1 MSVLQK
7 LFNFIHSC
15 PKASHFKVRDL
26 NVYFK
31 NSLNPSYKLINLDNI
46 DFLELQVE
54 QIEDVDKHFNLVA
67 YITKQKE
74 ELDIVLATFETR
86 KEANEALHV
95 VKNKLYSNGKSL
107 LTIINYVLIS
117 LFLISLLSGFVS
129 GFKTNSNSQIA
140 GFPMTQNQN
149 IDMGQMSNLQKQ
161 LLNQALANGGQAP
174 SIPGGA
180 GTPDVGNIVA
190 EAIRKGQNANPI
202 TGEQE
207 VTNAPAPGPVVEQ
220 THTAGDD
227 LVKSIK

>member
-95 VKNKLYSNGKSL
+95 VKNKLYSN
-107 LTIINYVLIS
+107 LI
-117 LFLISLLSGFVS
+117 
-129 GFKTNSNSQIA
+129 TNSIYIKNMLIYQ
-140 GFPMTQNQN
+140 
-149 IDMGQMSNLQKQ
+149 
-161 LLNQALANGGQAP
+161 
-174 SIPGGA
+174 
-180 GTPDVGNIVA
+180 
-190 EAIRKGQNANPI
+190 
-202 TGEQE
+202 
-207 VTNAPAPGPVVEQ
+207 
-220 THTAGDD
+220 
-227 LVKSIK
+227 SIKLIPYYLRYFY